1 VRRIHVYAGWELH
14 DLGQAVLEDLHDGRR
29 LHAREKQLSL
39 HLGLHA
45 GCRRLPVAL
54 ERTNER
60 RSKLMTGTND
70 KRKQSLYFPETALEE
85 IKAEAQRLE
94 RSLSWVVQR
103 AWKEARLEIKAL
115 PGTND
120 SGA

>member
-1 VRRIHVYAGWELH
+1 
-14 DLGQAVLEDLHDGRR
+14 
-29 LHAREKQLSL
+29 
-39 HLGLHA
+39 
-45 GCRRLPVAL
+45 
-54 ERTNER
+54 
-60 RSKLMTGTND
+60 MTGTND

-85 IKAEAQRLE
+85 IKGEAQRLE